1 MANDSHDRLLTPTEA
16 EIEWDYSKP
25 RLRAN
30 VRRKANGK
38 QKSPRDRRA
47 LANKLKRGCDENA
60 LDRLCSPLNLRS
72 RSYKQRKSRECESDG
87 RSRRAK
93 KTAQTRERLR
103 SLVLQFEAFEADGN
117 DQHVSVGGEDLEALC
132 AGIEN
137 ETWESDEG
145 DVGQRVSRDDD
156 SSRRHD
162 PVVELTA
169 SIRSEEEGKRSVD
182 SEGCNLV
189 QPNDIRSV
197 RYIRSAGCDVIRS
210 IYKCPMIQCYVLIY
224 LLIIK
229 AFPCF
234 YMIQRSEGLEV
245 RYV

>member
-1 MANDSHDRLLTPTEA
+1 MSLTDRYKVVKMANDSHDRLLTPTEA

-189 QPNDIRSV
+189 QPNDIRSAATKV
-197 RYIRSAGCDVIRS
+197 TQTCS
-210 IYKCPMIQCYVLIY
+210 QEE
-224 LLIIK
+224 
-229 AFPCF
+229 
-234 YMIQRSEGLEV
+234 IQRKKRLAKQKLMKKKFLL
-245 RYV
+245 RYQRPQ